1 MNTKIIINAIRRVF
15 ISVSLVLLAAQAFA
29 ADFSHQTWDKLLQR
43 NVVMIQDGQASRVD
57 YSAFQKNQKV
67 LQAYLASMSAVS
79 RSEFD
84 AWSKDQQLAFLI
96 NAYNAWT
103 IEFVLSAYP
112 DIKSIK
118 DLGSFF
124 SSPWKKEFINLL
136 GETRSL
142 DNIEHT
148 LIRGSGRY
156 NEPRIHFAVN
166 CASIG
171 CPALLN
177 RAYTAEKLDAQLEL
191 VTRNFLSDRTRNYY
205 LNAELHV
212 SPIFDW
218 YKKDF
223 EQGWSG
229 INSVSN
235 FLGRYADA
243 LDLGKT
249 GPVIIV
255 NGKSVSEHLRDGSLG
270 IAYTDYD
277 WSLNDIAKQ

>member
-1 MNTKIIINAIRRVF
+1 MNTKIIINAVRRVF

-43 NVVMIQDGQASRVD
+43 HVVMIQDGQASRVD

-84 AWSKDQQLAFLI
+84 SWTKDQQLAFLI

-142 DNIEHT
+142 DNIE
-148 LIRGSGRY
+148 
-156 NEPRIHFAVN
+156 
-166 CASIG
+166 
-171 CPALLN
+171 
-177 RAYTAEKLDAQLEL
+177 
-191 VTRNFLSDRTRNYY
+191 
-205 LNAELHV
+205 
-212 SPIFDW
+212 
-218 YKKDF
+218 
-223 EQGWSG
+223 
-229 INSVSN
+229 
-235 FLGRYADA
+235 
-243 LDLGKT
+243 
-249 GPVIIV
+249 
-255 NGKSVSEHLRDGSLG
+255 
-270 IAYTDYD
+270 
-277 WSLNDIAKQ
+277 